1 MKEPSTTW
9 KEDPVPDLAVY
20 KTRLTAVVNKLQ
32 QRNSQKLGLGR
43 AFHRNQLLA
52 VEGTFTVRDGL
63 PEHARHG
70 LFAQP
75 GTYRAVVRLSS
86 GDPSRQAN
94 WIPDL
99 RGFAIK
105 VFDVEGNNL
114 QGGTS
119 GPQDF
124 LLSHHDHQPV
134 RDGREFLGFIE
145 AAEAKGG
152 GFPGKLA
159 AVWHLLVTHGP
170 GRMFDFVKTTFRKFN
185 GFASTTFHS
194 GVISC
199 GPYAVKM
206 RLQPRDL
213 TPRTE
218 DIVVD
223 MTKRLAAGPV
233 TWDVE
238 LVFYVDEPTTPI
250 ENSNKV
256 WSDESPVVKV
266 AELTIAQTTA
276 VVDALVLCERFDPWI
291 GLVDH
296 KPLGHLM
303 LARKIAYEVSRA
315 GRGAPEPPTPVRCPF
330 H

>member
-1 MKEPSTTW
+1 MKAPSTTW
-9 KEDPVPDLAVY
+9 KEAPVPDRVAY
-20 KTRLTAVVNKLQ
+20 EQRLTAVVNKLQ
-32 QRNSQKLGLGR
+32 QRNNQKAGLGR

-52 VEGTFTVRDGL
+52 LEGKFTVLDEL
-63 PEHARHG
+63 PAHACRG
-70 LFAQP
+70 VFAQP
-75 GTYRAVVRLSS
+75 GTHRAVVRLSS

-105 VFDVEGNNL
+105 VFDITGDNL

-152 GFPGKLA
+152 GFPGKAA
-159 AVWHLLVTHGP
+159 AVWHLLITYGP
-170 GRMFDFVKTTFRKFN
+170 GRAIDFLRTTFRKFD
-185 GFASTTFHS
+185 GFASTTFTS
-194 GVISC
+194 GVFSC
-199 GPYAVKM
+199 GDYAVKM
-206 RLQPRDL
+206 RLQPRGRA
-213 TPRTE
+213 RTE

-223 MTKRLAAGPV
+223 MTKRLVVGPV

-238 LVFYVDEPTTPI
+238 LIFYVDEATTPI

-256 WSDESPVVKV
+256 WSDQEAPVVKV
-266 AELTIAQTTA
+266 AELTVADTSAII
-276 VVDALVLCERFDPWI
+276 DAMVLCERFDPWI

-303 LARKIAYEVSRA
+303 LARKIAYEISRK
-315 GRGAPEPPTPVRCPF
+315 GRGAPEPPDPIRCPF